1 MKTEILKVK
10 GDWRDILNDCR
21 STVSKEPLDKEPSE
35 NFKKT
40 ILISEHSPIRD
51 IAIRWRWDSI
61 KSWIAVHFS
70 RHKWECFISTRRTD
84 RTGID
89 RDALRQDELVSMVGD
104 ANSQQLIDT
113 ARKRLCYQASD
124 ETREYMEDLKLRIH
138 DVEPEIADVLVPNC
152 IYRSGCPE
160 LSCCG
165 KFDFTKYLDI
175 NIQNRYDKY
184 NEYFYNSKML
194 DK

>member
-70 RHKWECFISTRRTD
+70 RHKWECFVSTRRTD

-89 RDALRQDELVSMVGD
+89 RDSLRQDEIVSMIGD
-104 ANSQQLIDT
+104 ANVQQLIDT
-113 ARKRLCYQASD
+113 ARKRLCYQAST
-124 ETREYMEDLKLRIH
+124 ETREYMEDLKLRLH
-138 DVEPEIADVLVPNC
+138 ELEPEIADVLVVNC
-152 IYRSGCPE
+152 IYRNGCPE
-160 LSCCG
+160 TSCCG
-165 KFDFTKYLDI
+165 KMNFAKYSGT
-175 NIQNRYDKY
+175 NIQERYDRY
-184 NEYFYNSKML
+184 NLDFYKNK
-194 DK
+194 